1 MSAQSPQLTIDLIN
15 QAATALESQ
24 RYEEAHAACIEALK
38 LDPHQPEAFYLL
50 GILTADH
57 DNHAKACELYDRALA
72 IADDG
77 RFNAQKARSLIAL
90 NRRAE
95 AIDAA
100 EHAGRESG
108 LDAHTLDTIG
118 VVFSRAGLHS
128 RAVAFYER
136 ATEQAPDNPSYWY
149 NLATA
154 LQFSGKLEAA
164 ETALRQTLALD
175 ASHVKAWAALSQLG
189 CAPSDQSE
197 LDELIALFE
206 RLDEPE
212 HKLQIGHAIA
222 KAHEDAG
229 DAARSMQW
237 LAQAKAAK
245 RAELKPAS
253 VKDAALF
260 EAAMK
265 TTALTREG
273 HDDPSPIFIVGL
285 PRTGTTLVD
294 RILSSHP
301 DIVSAG
307 ELTDF
312 ALALKRTVGTPSRF
326 VLDPET
332 LDAASDADL
341 NAVGETYIK
350 SARRVAGTAPRFI
363 DKMPL
368 NFFYA
373 SIIHRAL
380 PSARIICLRRH
391 PADSVLSN
399 YRQLF
404 ATGFSYYDYA
414 LDLEQTAEYYAG
426 FDGLM
431 AAFRST
437 LPPDR
442 FTETHYEGVV
452 ADLEGEARRLIAF
465 CGLEWDPA
473 CLNFHQN
480 KSPVA
485 TASSVQVRQP
495 LYSSSVGRWR
505 RYENDMEPALNML
518 RAKGF
523 LTETD

>member
-1 MSAQSPQLTIDLIN
+1 MSAQQHQLTIDLIK
-15 QAATALESQ
+15 QATAALES
-24 RYEEAHAACIEALK
+24 RHYERAHAACIEVLK
-38 LDPHQPEAFYLL
+38 RDPQQPQAFYLL

-72 IADDG
+72 ISDEG

-100 EHAGRESG
+100 EHAGRQSS

-128 RAVAFYER
+128 RAVAFYQR
-136 ATEQAPDNPSYWY
+136 ATEQAPENPSYWY

-154 LQFSGKLEAA
+154 LQFSGQLEDA
-164 ETALRQTLALD
+164 ETALRRTLALD
-175 ASHVKAWAALSQLG
+175 ARHVKSWAALSQLG
-189 CAPSDQSE
+189 SIPSDQSE
-197 LDELIALFE
+197 LDELVALFE
-206 RLDEPE
+206 TLDEPE

-229 DAARSMQW
+229 DATRSMQW
-237 LAQAKAAK
+237 LAKAKAAK
-245 RAELKPAS
+245 RAELKPTS
-253 VKDAALF
+253 VNDAALF
-260 EAAMK
+260 DAATK
-265 TTALTREG
+265 TTSLTSEG
-273 HDDPSPIFIVGL
+273 HEDPSPIFIVGL

-312 ALALKRTVGTPSRF
+312 ALALKRATGTPSRF

-332 LDAASDADL
+332 LDAAANVNL
-341 NAVGETYIK
+341 GAVGGTYIK
-350 SARRVAGTAPRFI
+350 SARRVAGNAPRFI

-373 SIIHRAL
+373 AAIHQAL
-380 PSARIICLRRH
+380 PNARIICLRRH

-431 AAFRST
+431 AAFRNA

-442 FTETHYEGVV
+442 FTETRYEGVV

-473 CLNFHQN
+473 CINFHQN

-495 LYSSSVGRWR
+495 LYSSSVDRWK
-505 RYENDMEPALNML
+505 RYESDMEPALNIL
-518 RAKGF
+518 RTKGF
-523 LTETD
+523 LSGAD

>member
-1 MSAQSPQLTIDLIN
+1 MSAHSPVLISDLLK
-15 QAATALESQ
+15 QAKVALESQ
-24 RYEEAHAACIEALK
+24 RYEQAHAACIDVLK
-38 LDPHQPEAFYLL
+38 RDPRQSEAFYLL

-72 IADDG
+72 ISDEG

-100 EHAGRESG
+100 ERAGRQMS
-108 LDAHTLDTIG
+108 LDAYTLDTIG
-118 VVFSRAGLHS
+118 VVFSRAGLHEK
-128 RAVAFYER
+128 AVGFYEK
-136 ATEQAPDNPSYWY
+136 ATEQAPENPSYWY

-164 ETALRQTLALD
+164 EAALRETLALD
-175 ASHVKAWAALSQLG
+175 GQHVKAWAALSQLG
-189 CAPSDQSE
+189 RVPSNPVE
-197 LDELIALFE
+197 LKKLTELFE
-206 RLDEPE
+206 TLNEPDQ
-212 HKLQIGHAIA
+212 KLQIGHAIA
-222 KAHEDAG
+222 KAHEDAK
-229 DAARSMQW
+229 DASLSMQW
-237 LAQAKAAK
+237 LAKAKSAK

-253 VKDAALF
+253 VKDVALF
-260 EAAMK
+260 EAARE
-265 TTALTREG
+265 TTSIKSEG
-273 HDDPSPIFIVGL
+273 YHDASPIFVIGL

-301 DIVSAG
+301 EIVSAG

-312 ALALKRTVGTPSRF
+312 ALALKRAATTPSRF

-332 LDAASDADL
+332 LKVASDLDL
-341 NAVGETYIK
+341 KAIGESYIK
-350 SARRVAGTAPRFI
+350 SARRVAGQAPRFI

-373 SIIHRAL
+373 AIIHQAL
-380 PSARIICLRRH
+380 PNARIICLRRH

-431 AAFRST
+431 AAFRDA

-442 FTETHYEGVV
+442 FTEVHYEGVV

-465 CGLEWDPA
+465 CGLEWDPT
-473 CLNFHQN
+473 CINFHQN
-480 KSPVA
+480 SAPVA

-495 LYSSSVGRWR
+495 LYSSSVGRWK
-505 RYENDMEPALNML
+505 RYRNDMEPALNVL
-518 RAKGF
+518 QEKGF
-523 LTETD
+523 LDLDS